1 MNLRT
6 RVCELLGIEYQIFAA
21 GMGGVSHA
29 ELVAAVSGAGGMGVL
44 GATFMTPEDLRREIV
59 AVRRLTDRPFGVNL
73 LIPGDIPSSGGGRD
87 TPPLPDFLQDL
98 LPEVKGLERQSP
110 PSLTLELARSQV
122 DVALDGGV
130 AAIAAGLGTPD
141 WLVEQAHRAGVKV
154 MSLVGSARQARRLAQ
169 SGADIIIA
177 QGAEAGGHV
186 GQIGTFVLAPS
197 VVDCVSVPVLA
208 AGGIADGRGLAAA
221 LMLGADGVWVG
232 TRFVASAESVAHDSH
247 KAKILAA
254 DDRDTVVSRAYTG
267 KPSRVLRNVFTER
280 WQEHE
285 ADLLPMPWQRSWMA
299 PLVAPAKQAGRTDIA
314 NFPTGQVAGRITSIA
329 PAAEIVRE
337 MVAEAQDALAR

>member
-1 MNLRT
+1 M
-6 RVCELLGIEYQIFAA
+6 
-21 GMGGVSHA
+21 
-29 ELVAAVSGAGGMGVL
+29 
-44 GATFMTPEDLRREIV
+44 
-59 AVRRLTDRPFGVNL
+59 
-73 LIPGDIPSSGGGRD
+73 
-87 TPPLPDFLQDL
+87 
-98 LPEVKGLERQSP
+98 KGLERQSP

-267 KPSRVLRNVFTER
+267 KPSRVLEER
-280 WQEHE
+280 VHR
-285 ADLLPMPWQRSWMA
+285 AMA
-299 PLVAPAKQAGRTDIA
+299 GTRGGPVANAVATVMDGAAGCAGKTGGAYGYSQLSHRTSCGPHHID
-314 NFPTGQVAGRITSIA
+314 R
-329 PAAEIVRE
+329 
-337 MVAEAQDALAR
+337 ARG